1 VQNRQIRSRHHKPR
15 LNSPEGQL
23 PRWDVKCAATTISQG
38 LANWTPPCGCVERIA
53 ESGVLGDLKIAEVGF
68 TRRGFVRP
76 QHEHLAPM
84 LGGVWAMLLAGFDM
98 D

>member
-1 VQNRQIRSRHHKPR
+1 V
-15 LNSPEGQL
+15 
-23 PRWDVKCAATTISQG
+23 RWHCAATTISRG
-38 LANWTPPCGCVERIA
+38 LTNSWTPPCGRVERIA
-53 ESGVLGDLKIAEVGF
+53 ESGVLVDPKIAEVGF

>member
-1 VQNRQIRSRHHKPR
+1 M
-15 LNSPEGQL
+15 
-23 PRWDVKCAATTISQG
+23 
-38 LANWTPPCGCVERIA
+38 ERIA
-53 ESGVLGDLKIAEVGF
+53 ESGVLGDLKIAEVGV

>member
-1 VQNRQIRSRHHKPR
+1 M
-15 LNSPEGQL
+15 
-23 PRWDVKCAATTISQG
+23 
-38 LANWTPPCGCVERIA
+38 PPSGCVERIA

-68 TRRGFVRP
+68 TRRGFVSP

-84 LGGVWAMLLAGFDM
+84 FGGVWAMLLAGFDM

>member
-1 VQNRQIRSRHHKPR
+1 MITSEPFARGCSEPLDGHRI
-15 LNSPEGQL
+15 
-23 PRWDVKCAATTISQG
+23 DVES
-38 LANWTPPCGCVERIA
+38 IA
-53 ESGVLGDLKIAEVGF
+53 ESGVLVDLEIAEVGF

-76 QHEHLAPM
+76 KHEHLAPM